1 MKNNIFVFLLLV
13 FLNTHLN
20 ADDLFIEAKDIS
32 LNKNN
37 ETTIFK
43 NNVVI
48 KSKDKKINSEFAEY
62 NRETEKIVI
71 RKNIVA
77 EDELNNLVKAEYAEY
92 NNLKNILKTV
102 GTSALITSEN
112 YTLDGED
119 LLFDNQNK
127 KVKSNKK
134 AILKDPEGN
143 QIYLENFEYLIN
155 ESIFKSLGNI
165 KVIDKLNNIYEFSQI
180 YIDTKKEIL
189 GTDIKAIFEKSRF

>member
-1 MKNNIFVFLLLV
+1 MSSLSIIEKLKNRY
-13 FLNTHLN
+13 
-20 ADDLFIEAKDIS
+20 K
-32 LNKNN
+32 
-37 ETTIFK
+37 
-43 NNVVI
+43 
-48 KSKDKKINSEFAEY
+48 
-62 NRETEKIVI
+62 
-71 RKNIVA
+71 KNIA

-112 YTLDGED
+112 YTLDGKD

-180 YIDTKKEIL
+180 YIDTKKR
-189 GTDIKAIFEKSRF
+189 DIRY

>member
-1 MKNNIFVFLLLV
+1 MKPLFL
-13 FLNTHLN
+13 
-20 ADDLFIEAKDIS
+20 KIS
-32 LNKNN
+32 SYK
-37 ETTIFK
+37 I
-43 NNVVI
+43 
-48 KSKDKKINSEFAEY
+48 KDKKINSEFAEY
-62 NRETEKIVI
+62 NEKLEN
-71 RKNIVA
+71 RYKKNIVA

-155 ESIFKSLGNI
+155 ESIFKSLNI

-180 YIDTKKEIL
+180 YIDTKK
-189 GTDIKAIFEKSRF
+189 KRY